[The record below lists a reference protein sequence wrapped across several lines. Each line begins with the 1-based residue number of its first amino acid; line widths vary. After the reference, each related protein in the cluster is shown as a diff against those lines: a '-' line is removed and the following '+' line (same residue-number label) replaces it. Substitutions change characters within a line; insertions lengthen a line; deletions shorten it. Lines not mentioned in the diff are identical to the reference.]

1 MTREEKAKIIEELS
15 VKFSDNAH
23 FYITDSAGLSVAEV
37 NAFRRM
43 CYKAGVEYG
52 VYKNTMI
59 TKALEKQEG
68 GVDYS
73 PLFDVLKGFSG
84 VIFSKEV
91 GNTPAKV
98 MTEYLSKEGKKK
110 GKPELKAASISA
122 DFFIGAENLKMLS
135 ELKSK
140 NELIGDVIA
149 LLQSPAKNVISA
161 LQSGKNTLAGLVKTL
176 EERG

>member
-23 FYITDSAGLSVAEV
+23 FYITDAGGLSVAEV

-43 CYKAGVEYG
+43 CFKAGIEYG
-52 VYKNTMI
+52 VYKNTLI

-68 GVDYS
+68 VDYS
-73 PLFDVLKGFSG
+73 PLYSALKGFSG
-84 VIFSKEV
+84 VLFSKEV
-91 GNTPAKV
+91 GNAPAKV
-98 MTEYLSKEGKKK
+98 MTEYLAKEGKKK